1 MQKQILM
8 TGLLVVGLATSAWAA
23 TPGTAAL
30 DPFDLGTSAAI
41 SAMGGAS
48 AAAPGGLW
56 SLGFNPAGL
65 ADVNERQ
72 IGGTYLKWIEGS
84 NVSYGAVALPPGFAL
99 GAIGWDQGSIKTTS
113 GYAWE
118 NTNEKVSDFG
128 AIAGYGTKL
137 PSTLANVSVGIS
149 GQFWQKNYAGSKAST
164 FGVNFGG
171 RYMAMEDQLTVG
183 AYVQNIGPA
192 IKFETDEEDK
202 QPMTM
207 TGGLG
212 WMMKKADSQMLR
224 FGAMADVVKPLDQGV
239 YFAAGAQVI
248 LQDILSLRGGLSTVN
263 EETTPTFG
271 VGILYK
277 AFGFDYSFANIMVND
292 ESLATHRISI
302 SFALVSGQ

>member
-8 TGLLVVGLATSAWAA
+8 TGLLVVGLATSAWAM
-23 TPGTAAL
+23 TPGTVAS

-56 SLGFNPAGL
+56 ALGFNPAGL
-65 ADVNERQ
+65 ADINERR
-72 IGGTYLKWIEGS
+72 IGGTYLKWIES
-84 NVSYGAVALPPGFAL
+84 SSVSYGAVALPPGFAI
-99 GAIGWDQGSIKTTS
+99 GAVGFDQGNIKPSEGYFES
-113 GYAWE
+113 GS
-118 NTNEKVSDFG
+118 EKVSDFG

-137 PSTLANVSVGIS
+137 PEKLANVSVGIS

-164 FGVNFGG
+164 FGVNLGG

-183 AYVQNIGPA
+183 AYVQNLGPA
-192 IKFETDEEDK
+192 IKFETAEEDK

-207 TGGLG
+207 TGGVG
-212 WMMKKADSQMLR
+212 WMMKKADGQMVR
-224 FGAMADVVKPLDQGV
+224 FGVMADVVKPLDQSV
-239 YFAAGAQVI
+239 YFAAGGQVI
-248 LQDILSLRGGLSTVN
+248 LQDILSLRAGVNTVN

-277 AFGFDYSFANIMVND
+277 AFGFDYSFANIKLMD
-292 ESLATHRISI
+292 ESLATHRMSI
-302 SFALVSGQ
+302 SFGLGSGQ